1 MSDSTELA
9 TQAPGG
15 GAVAHRHD
23 SAVSI
28 PLEQQV
34 AMMRE
39 ALTNPDVNA
48 ANAREMMTILREMQH
63 DARQAEFNRA
73 KIAAI
78 RAMPAIYKRGQSNN
92 HRYAKFEDLHRAA
105 MPVLAAHFLTLDF
118 RIGSEGNNITVQPL
132 LRHDNGFVEEGG
144 IMKGP
149 PDTGG
154 SKSAIQAVAAAASYL
169 KRHSMKAMLNII
181 EDGEDNDGAPLRP
194 DSQLNDRQEGLLVDA
209 QEQADAGTY
218 MAWFARQ
225 NAKDKAVLIATGAH
239 ARLGGATA
247 LPGSQ
252 PDQSQQEVPRQE
264 SAGSQRAKRTPEQLV
279 EAYEASVRECADLD
293 ALRTLQTDEKT
304 AAWIANLRQRHPELH
319 GKVVD
324 ANAQRFQELGG
335 GGEPQASGDDLFP
348 GEE

>member
-1 MSDSTELA
+1 MSDGKELA

-15 GAVAHRHD
+15 GAVAHREP
-23 SAVSI
+23 STSI
-28 PLEQQV
+28 PMDQQL
-34 AMMRE
+34 AMMQQ
-39 ALTNPDVNA
+39 ALTDPNVDPGK
-48 ANAREMMTILREMQH
+48 AREMFALMREMQQ

-78 RAMPAIYKRGQSNN
+78 RAMPAIYKRGASNN

-105 MPVLAAHFLTLDF
+105 MPVLAAHLLTLDF

-154 SKSAIQAVAAAASYL
+154 SKTAIQAVAAAASYL

-181 EDGEDNDGAPLRP
+181 EDGEDNDGASLRP
-194 DSQLNDRQEGLLVDA
+194 GSQLNDRQEGLLVDA

-218 MAWFARQ
+218 MAWFGRL
-225 NAKDKAVLIATGAH
+225 NAKDKAVLIGSGIH

-264 SAGSQRAKRTPEQLV
+264 SAGAQRAKRTPEQQV
-279 EAYEASVRECADLD
+279 EAYEASVRECANLD

-304 AAWIANLRQRHPELH
+304 ATWIANLRQRNPALH
-319 GKVVD
+319 EKVVE
-324 ANAQRFQELGG
+324 ANAKRFQELGG
-335 GGEPQASGDDLFP
+335 GAPAGDGGDDLFP